1 MTTKS
6 LQFLLDEN
14 MSQVVAAQVHRHRLA
29 IRIESVHTWQGG
41 AFEGRQDKALLL
53 AAHVEGLTLV
63 TYDQKTIPD
72 LLIELYAEGE
82 HHAGIIFVDD
92 ATIPSADFGMLTR
105 ALIFFWEQFHALD
118 WQDRVHFLNK
128 PPRA

>member
-1 MTTKS
+1 MS

-14 MSQVVAAQVHRHRLA
+14 MSQVVAAQVHRHRPA
-29 IRIESVHTWQGG
+29 IVIESVHTWQDGV
-41 AFEGRQDKALLL
+41 FEGRQDKALLL
-53 AAHVEGLTLV
+53 AARAEGLTLI

-72 LLIELYAEGE
+72 LLIELYAEGG

-92 ATIPSADFGMLTR
+92 VTIPSADFGMLTR
-105 ALIFFWEQFHALD
+105 ALISFWERYHSLD
-118 WQDRVHFLNK
+118 WQDRVHFLDR